1 MEQGKTPM
9 DLYQQ
14 EVENP
19 KPQTKKEVEARFK
32 ELLNAKDDDFLK
44 GEVHASDS
52 LSSKDENES
61 GSTDSTNKHTSHR
74 QLFQSGD
81 KVHLVSAKK
90 EEIIMTVVKYD
101 ADGKVI
107 CRIESAYNENELVKC
122 E

>member
-1 MEQGKTPM
+1 MEKVTTPM
-9 DLYQQ
+9 DLYQR
-14 EVENP
+14 EVEKP
-19 KPQTKKEVEARFK
+19 KPQTKKEVEARFN

-52 LSSKDENES
+52 LSAKNEKDS
-61 GSTDSTNKHTSHR
+61 DSTKSTNKDTSHR
-74 QLFQSGD
+74 QLFQTGD
-81 KVHLVSAKK
+81 KVHLVSNEKT
-90 EEIIMTVVKYD
+90 IMMVVKYD